1 MKQATYCGLFLRY
14 SELPLAEV
22 DYSNQLPAFPHA
34 FISFEI
40 ALFYPSKES
49 SETYFIL

>member
-1 MKQATYCGLFLRY
+1 MKQATYYGLSLRY

-40 ALFYPSKES
+40 AIIYLSKES
-49 SETYFIL
+49 FETCFIL